1 MLNLSQQ
8 ANNSASWPQLYRLIR
23 EAKHASQFITLERL
37 AEQAIELAQSAGELP
52 LLVAGRFWLADALR
66 MQIRV
71 ADALSI
77 FVWMIE
83 QATDPATSR
92 LLTDTE
98 SLWYLTRAF
107 VDFAE
112 CGRQLPQIPVD
123 RLYDVLDD
131 GLRWLDTINM
141 TRWSSGLRYQRGVLL
156 YRQRRLS
163 EARRELEIALSLT
176 RRNPESP
183 GYPVVDCQMSLAELM
198 IDDDVGAYA
207 EGVAIAEEALANPD
221 TIQSTWNRQRA
232 YGILALG
239 YTDLGD
245 LDRALEAAHEQMAL
259 ARTTE
264 GWRAINAAYRALFYV
279 YFHSGNA
286 QAAVETAARR
296 WLMTRRAGLP
306 ILQSGALR
314 TCLSARILQTRLA
327 FGLPPKG
334 DELPAETVVPADL
347 ERARHYVNS
356 ARRFIRRY
364 EPWARSWDD
373 AAGTHTLS
381 ERVAKEADLLD
392 TLDALIVRSA
402 RGMDDQAPS
411 DSTPNHAKGT
421 P

>member
-23 EAKHASQFITLERL
+23 EAKRASQFVTLERL

-66 MQIRV
+66 MQNRV

-92 LLTDTE
+92 LLTDTP
-98 SLWYLTRAF
+98 SRWYLTRAF

-131 GLRWLDTINM
+131 GLTWLDTINM
-141 TRWSSGLRYQRGVLL
+141 ARWSSGLRYERGLL
-156 YRQRRLS
+156 LSRQRRFP
-163 EARRELEIALSLT
+163 EARQELEIAVALA
-176 RRNPESP
+176 RRNPNSP
-183 GYPVVDCQMSLAELM
+183 GYTVVDCQMSLAELL
-198 IDDDVGAYA
+198 IDDDVAAYT
-207 EGVAIAEEALANPD
+207 EGVAIAEAALANPAIIA
-221 TIQSTWNRQRA
+221 TTWDRLRV
-232 YGILALG
+232 YGVLALG
-239 YTDLGD
+239 YADLGD
-245 LDRALEAAHEQMAL
+245 YARAMEAAQERMAL

-264 GWRAINAAYRALFYV
+264 GPRAINAAFGTLFYV
-279 YFHSGNA
+279 YYHAGDA
-286 QAAVETAARR
+286 VAAVETATRR
-296 WLMTRRAGLP
+296 WFLTHSAGLP

-314 TCLSARILQTRLA
+314 TCLSARILQARLA

-334 DELPAETVVPADL
+334 DELPADVAVPADL
-347 ERARHYVNS
+347 ERARHYVDS
-356 ARRFIRRY
+356 ARRFMRRF
-364 EPWARSWDD
+364 EPWVQRWDD
-373 AAGTHTLS
+373 AAGTHTLADQL
-381 ERVAKEADLLD
+381 AKQAALLD